1 MENASTAL
9 TPEQLREFAARLDAR
24 EAQLGAE
31 VRASHDDETGAEPA
45 RSTGGMPGDLADQGE
60 ALARELVRDAEME
73 RDVAELRLIAS
84 ARERL
89 RLGGYGQCVDCGA
102 AIPAARLEVLPYSE
116 RCVSCQE
123 KFEAA
128 RAMLR

>member
-24 EAQLGAE
+24 EAQVGAE
-31 VRASHDDETGAEPA
+31 VRASHDETGAEPG

-60 ALARELVRDAEME
+60 ALAREVVRDAEME
-73 RDVAELRLIAS
+73 RDLAELRQIAG
-84 ARERL
+84 AKERL

-116 RCVSCQE
+116 RCVPCQE

-128 RAMLR
+128 RALLR